1 MSAPMERRNIS
12 WKGQTFNQIVGG
24 LRRNSNSTVI
34 QKQNLHTAQP
44 TRHYRKEIAN
54 ASVCSRAS
62 ISLDDFT
69 SPGGTI
75 VNSNSGYQTKNVV
88 VAEFGLT
95 TNKSERPSTTCDKI
109 ACSKAADA
117 RRRVRSSGNVKR
129 AFIQSKNNDK
139 YYTSTN
145 EYLVSRNLTVAQNQ
159 YSYVRFGDATVEPG
173 SGKSLNNIYSPAGI
187 NHCAKVS
194 IRGFSA
200 TPLFTYQWI
209 DGEVVEVNFPDG
221 DYDLG
226 ELVNLFQNVMILQ
239 GHYYTNK
246 VSGKKEFAMN
256 FAYNVRTDRI
266 QIQCKAV
273 NNVVFPTSAYTIP
286 LGGVSLTKYAVVPVI
301 RVLPNVFQQ
310 IIGVD
315 AGYYPTYVSQGI
327 FDHSINGA
335 NITKE
340 TYPGTGAGAP
350 AFYLQPYSEGGSPD
364 SNVFNGSEDININT
378 YPNPINQNYDG
389 TMSPKIGTPY
399 VPLYYKP
406 SNSKFATQGSV
417 DASSRLA
424 RLKYDTITS
433 SASTFTTAYGRHTA
447 NALAYGVPGPGAS
460 FKERIGYSTSC
471 QPTANLISNQM
482 MKCTTTKIRGG

>member
-1 MSAPMERRNIS
+1 MSERRNIS
-12 WKGQTFNQIVGG
+12 WKGQTFNQIVAG
-24 LRRNSNSTVI
+24 LKRNSNSTVPKNI
-34 QKQNLHTAQP
+34 FAAQP

-54 ASVCSRAS
+54 VGTCSRAS
-62 ISLDDFT
+62 ISLDNFM

-75 VNSNSGYQTKNVV
+75 VNTSSTNQTKNVE

-95 TNKSERPSTTCDKI
+95 VNKTERPTTVCNTV

-173 SGKSLNNIYSPAGI
+173 SGKSLKNIYSPAGI

-194 IRGFSA
+194 IRGFSVS
-200 TPLFTYQWI
+200 PLFKYQWI
-209 DGEVVEVNFPDG
+209 DGIDHNVTIPDG

-226 ELVNLFQNVMILQ
+226 EFVTQFQNVMITK
-239 GHYYTNK
+239 GHYFTNRAT
-246 VSGKKEFAMN
+246 GQKEFAMN
-256 FAYNVRTDRI
+256 FAYDVRTDRI
-266 QIQCKAV
+266 QIQCKAI
-273 NNVVFPTSAYTIP
+273 NKNVYSTAKYVSSP
-286 LGGVSLTKYAVVPVI
+286 LVLSLTSYVAVPVI
-301 RVLPNVFQQ
+301 NVLANVFQQ
-310 IIGVD
+310 IIGTNP
-315 AGYYPTYVSQGI
+315 GYYPTGA
-327 FDHSINGA
+327 DNNHSVNGA
-335 NITKE
+335 LITTQ
-340 TYPGTGAGAP
+340 TYPGGDGD
-350 AFYLQPYSEGGSPD
+350 FYLQPINPPGTSGDSPE
-364 SNVFNGSEDININT
+364 NNIFNQVPFNT
-378 YPNPINQNYDG
+378 ATNLGINQNFDG

-447 NALAYGVPGPGAS
+447 NALAYGVPGPGAT
-460 FKERIGYSTSC
+460 FKERIGYSASC
-471 QPTANLISNQM
+471 IPTASMNAM
-482 MKCTTTKIRGG
+482 MKCTTTKIHG

>member
-209 DGEVVEVNFPDG
+209 DGNHHNVVFPDG

-226 ELVNLFQNVMILQ
+226 ELVNLFQNFMISKN
-239 GHYYTNK
+239 HYYTNN

-273 NNVVFPTSAYTIP
+273 NSVVFPTSAYTIP
-286 LGGVSLTKYAVVPVI
+286 VGGSTPSVYTIVPVI
-301 RVLPNVFQQ
+301 NVTANIFSQ
-310 IIGVD
+310 IIGVNPGFYPPN
-315 AGYYPTYVSQGI
+315 ATIGTLTVGSLGTYYVQPST
-327 FDHSINGA
+327 
-335 NITKE
+335 NI
-340 TYPGTGAGAP
+340 
-350 AFYLQPYSEGGSPD
+350 SP
-364 SNVFNGSEDININT
+364 DINIFNGTLVGST
-378 YPNPINQNYDG
+378 YPNPINYIFDG

>member
-1 MSAPMERRNIS
+1 MSERRNIS
-12 WKGQTFNQIVGG
+12 WKGQTFNQIVAG
-24 LRRNSNSTVI
+24 LKRNSNSTVL
-34 QKQNLHTAQP
+34 QKNNMHAAQP
-44 TRHYRKEIAN
+44 IRHYRKEIAN
-54 ASVCSRAS
+54 ASACGRAS
-62 ISLDDFT
+62 VSLDDFT

-75 VNSNSGYQTKNVV
+75 VNTSSTKQTNNVE

-95 TNKSERPSTTCDKI
+95 MNKTERPTTACNTV

-194 IRGFSA
+194 IRGYSA
-200 TPLFTYQWI
+200 SPLFTYQWI
-209 DGEVVEVNFPDG
+209 DGVNHNVTIPDG

-226 ELVNLFQNVMILQ
+226 EFVTQFQNVMITK
-239 GHYYTNK
+239 GHYFTNK
-246 VSGKKEFAMN
+246 LTGEKEFTMN

-273 NNVVFPTSAYTIP
+273 NKNVYSTAKYVSTA
-286 LGGVSLTKYAVVPVI
+286 LVQSLTSYVVVPVI
-301 RVLPNVFQQ
+301 RVLANQFQQ
-310 IIGVD
+310 IIGVN
-315 AGYYPTYVSQGI
+315 AGYYPAGV
-327 FDHSINGA
+327 DNNHSVNGA
-335 NITKE
+335 LIT
-340 TYPGTGAGAP
+340 TVAYPGGDGD
-350 AFYLQPYSEGGSPD
+350 FYLQPDLGPGSRTPENNIFNQVPFNTAT
-364 SNVFNGSEDININT
+364 NVG
-378 YPNPINQNYDG
+378 INQNYDG

-433 SASTFTTAYGRHTA
+433 SASSFTTAYGRHTA
-447 NALAYGVPGPGAS
+447 NALAYGVPGPAAT

-471 QPTANLISNQM
+471 IPTASMNAM
-482 MKCTTTKIRGG
+482 MKCTTTKIHG

>member
-1 MSAPMERRNIS
+1 MSERRNIS
-12 WKGQTFNQIVGG
+12 WKGQTFNQIVAG
-24 LRRNSNSTVI
+24 LKRNSNSTVL
-34 QKQNLHTAQP
+34 QKNNMHAAQP
-44 TRHYRKEIAN
+44 IRHYRKEIAN
-54 ASVCSRAS
+54 ASACGRAS
-62 ISLDDFT
+62 VSLDDFT

-75 VNSNSGYQTKNVV
+75 VNTSSTKQTKNVE

-95 TNKSERPSTTCDKI
+95 MNKTERPATTCDKV

-159 YSYVRFGDATVEPG
+159 YSHVRFGDATVEPG
-173 SGKSLNNIYSPAGI
+173 SGKSLSNIYSPAGI

-194 IRGFSA
+194 IRGYSA
-200 TPLFTYQWI
+200 SPLFTYQWI
-209 DGEVVEVNFPDG
+209 DGTIHNVTIPDG

-226 ELVNLFQNVMILQ
+226 EFITQFQNVMITK
-239 GHYYTNK
+239 GHYFTNRAT
-246 VSGKKEFAMN
+246 GKNEFAMN

-273 NNVVFPTSAYTIP
+273 NKNVFPSSLYSTP
-286 LGGVSLTKYAVVPVI
+286 LGGTVLTSYVTVPVI
-301 RVLPNVFQQ
+301 NVLDNVFQQ
-310 IIGVD
+310 IIGVNT
-315 AGYYPTYVSQGI
+315 GYYPTGTNNN
-327 FDHSINGA
+327 HSVNGA
-335 NITKE
+335 LITTVAYNGINPAE
-340 TYPGTGAGAP
+340 G
-350 AFYLQPYSEGGSPD
+350 AFYLQPDLGPGSQTPENNIFNQVPFVAAT
-364 SNVFNGSEDININT
+364 NVG
-378 YPNPINQNYDG
+378 INQNYDG

-424 RLKYDTITS
+424 RLKYDTITG
-433 SASTFTTAYGRHTA
+433 SASSFTTAYGRHTA
-447 NALAYGVPGPGAS
+447 NALAYGVPGPAAT
-460 FKERIGYSTSC
+460 FKERIGYSASC
-471 QPTANLISNQM
+471 IPTASMNAM
-482 MKCTTTKIRGG
+482 MKCTTTKIHG

>member
-12 WKGQTFNQIVGG
+12 WKGRSFNQIVAG

-34 QKQNLHTAQP
+34 QKQNLHAAQP
-44 TRHYRKEIAN
+44 IRHYRKEIAN

-75 VNSNSGYQTKNVV
+75 VNTSSTKQTKNVE

-95 TNKSERPSTTCDKI
+95 VNKSERPSTTCDKV

-173 SGKSLNNIYSPAGI
+173 SSKSLNNIYSPAGI

-209 DGEVVEVNFPDG
+209 DGEVVDVNFPDG
-221 DYDLG
+221 DYALD
-226 ELVNLFQNVMILQ
+226 ELVNQFQNVMILQ
-239 GHYYTNK
+239 GHYYINK
-246 VSGKKEFAMN
+246 VSGGKEFAMN

-286 LGGVSLTKYAVVPVI
+286 AGGVSLTKYAVVPVI

-315 AGYYPTYVSQGI
+315 AGYYPTYDPEGI
-327 FDHSINGA
+327 IDHSINGA
-335 NITKE
+335 IISSTKE
-340 TYPGTGAGAP
+340 LGLDLITE
-350 AFYLQPYSEGGSPD
+350 FYLQPYSEGGSPD
-364 SNVFNGSEDININT
+364 SNVFNGAYDTNINT

-447 NALAYGVPGPGAS
+447 NALAYGVPGPGAT

-471 QPTANLISNQM
+471 QPTANLITNQM

>member
-12 WKGQTFNQIVGG
+12 WKGRSFNQIVAG

-34 QKQNLHTAQP
+34 QKQNLHAAQP
-44 TRHYRKEIAN
+44 IRHYRKEIAN
-54 ASVCSRAS
+54 TSVCSRAG

-75 VNSNSGYQTKNVV
+75 VNTSSTKQTKNVE

-95 TNKSERPSTTCDKI
+95 VNKSERPSTTCDKV

-129 AFIQSKNNDK
+129 AFVQSKNNDK

-173 SGKSLNNIYSPAGI
+173 SSKSLNNIYSPAGI

-194 IRGFSA
+194 IRGFSVS
-200 TPLFTYQWI
+200 PLFTYQWI
-209 DGEVVEVNFPDG
+209 NGPDGVITTYNVTFPDG

-226 ELVNLFQNVMILQ
+226 ELVNQFQNFMISKN
-239 GHYYTNK
+239 HYYTNRT
-246 VSGKKEFAMN
+246 SGQKEFAMN

-273 NNVVFPTSAYTIP
+273 NNQVFSSAKYSTPAGGVTPSVYTI
-286 LGGVSLTKYAVVPVI
+286 VPVI
-301 RVLPNVFQQ
+301 NVTANIFSQ
-310 IIGVD
+310 IIGANPGFYPPDSTIGALTVGSL
-315 AGYYPTYVSQGI
+315 ATYYV
-327 FDHSINGA
+327 
-335 NITKE
+335 
-340 TYPGTGAGAP
+340 
-350 AFYLQPYSEGGSPD
+350 QPSTNSSPD
-364 SNVFNGSEDININT
+364 LNIFNGTLVGST
-378 YPNPINQNYDG
+378 YPNPINFNYNG

-433 SASTFTTAYGRHTA
+433 SASTFTTAFGRHTA
-447 NALAYGVPGPGAS
+447 NALAYGVPGPGAT

-471 QPTANLISNQM
+471 QPTASLVTNQM

>member
-1 MSAPMERRNIS
+1 MSERRNIS
-12 WKGQTFNQIVGG
+12 WKGQTFNQIVAG
-24 LRRNSNSTVI
+24 LKRNSNSTVPKNI
-34 QKQNLHTAQP
+34 FAAQP

-54 ASVCSRAS
+54 VGACSRAS
-62 ISLDDFT
+62 IKLDDFT

-75 VNSNSGYQTKNVV
+75 VNTSSTNQTQNVEV
-88 VAEFGLT
+88 VEFGLT
-95 TNKSERPSTTCDKI
+95 VNKTERPTTTCDKV

-129 AFIQSKNNDK
+129 TFIQSKNNDK

-173 SGKSLNNIYSPAGI
+173 SGKSLKNIYSPAGI

-194 IRGFSA
+194 IRGFSVS
-200 TPLFTYQWI
+200 PLFKYQWI
-209 DGEVVEVNFPDG
+209 DGIDHNVTIPDG

-226 ELVNLFQNVMILQ
+226 EFVTQFQNVMITN
-239 GHYYTNK
+239 GHYFTNR
-246 VSGKKEFAMN
+246 VSGQKEFAMN
-256 FAYNVRTDRI
+256 FAYNIRTDRI
-266 QIQCKAV
+266 QIQCKAI
-273 NNVVFPTSAYTIP
+273 NRNVYSTAKYVSSP
-286 LGGVSLTKYAVVPVI
+286 LVLSLTSYVAVPVI
-301 RVLPNVFQQ
+301 RVLANVFQQ
-310 IIGVD
+310 IIGTN
-315 AGYYPTYVSQGI
+315 AGYYPTGV
-327 FDHSINGA
+327 DNNHSVNGA
-335 NITKE
+335 LITTQ
-340 TYPGTGAGAP
+340 TYPGGDGE
-350 AFYLQPYSEGGSPD
+350 FYLQPINPPGTSGDSPE
-364 SNVFNGSEDININT
+364 NNIFNQRPFVSATNLGID
-378 YPNPINQNYDG
+378 QNYVG

-447 NALAYGVPGPGAS
+447 NALAYGVPGPGAT
-460 FKERIGYSTSC
+460 FKERIGYSASC
-471 QPTANLISNQM
+471 IPTASMNAM
-482 MKCTTTKIRGG
+482 MKCTTTKIHG

>member
-1 MSAPMERRNIS
+1 MERRNIS
-12 WKGQTFNQIVGG
+12 WKGRSFNQIVAG

-34 QKQNLHTAQP
+34 QKQNLHAAQP
-44 TRHYRKEIAN
+44 IRHYRKEIAN
-54 ASVCSRAS
+54 TSVCSRAG

-75 VNSNSGYQTKNVV
+75 VNTSSTNQANNNEVV
-88 VAEFGLT
+88 EFGLT
-95 TNKSERPSTTCDKI
+95 VNKTERPTTTCDRV

-139 YYTSTN
+139 YYTSSN

-159 YSYVRFGDATVEPG
+159 YTHVRFGDDTVEPG
-173 SGKSLNNIYSPAGI
+173 SGKSMNNIYTPAGI

-209 DGEVVEVNFPDG
+209 DGEVVDVNFPDG

-226 ELVNLFQNVMILQ
+226 ELVNQFQNVMILQ

-246 VSGKKEFAMN
+246 VSGGKEFAMN

-273 NNVVFPTSAYTIP
+273 NNVVFPSSAYTIP
-286 LGGVSLTKYAVVPVI
+286 LGGVSLTKYVVVPVV

-315 AGYYPTYVSQGI
+315 AGYYPTDATGN
-327 FDHSINGA
+327 HSVNGA
-335 NITKE
+335 DIT
-340 TYPGTGAGAP
+340 YSQYGPNDAQR
-350 AFYLQPYSEGGSPD
+350 FYLQPYTDDETPD
-364 SNVFNGSEDININT
+364 NNIFNGAYDTNINT
-378 YPNPINQNYDG
+378 YSNPINQNYDG

-433 SASTFTTAYGRHTA
+433 SASTFTTAFGRHTA
-447 NALAYGVPGPGAS
+447 NALAYGVPGPGAT

-471 QPTANLISNQM
+471 QPTASLITNQM

>member
-1 MSAPMERRNIS
+1 MERRNIS
-12 WKGQTFNQIVGG
+12 WKGRSFNQIVAG
-24 LRRNSNSTVI
+24 LRRNINSTVI
-34 QKQNLHTAQP
+34 QKQNLHAAQP
-44 TRHYRKEIAN
+44 MRHYRKEIAN
-54 ASVCSRAS
+54 ASICSRAS
-62 ISLDDFT
+62 IKLDDFM

-75 VNSNSGYQTKNVV
+75 VNTSSTNQTKNIEVV
-88 VAEFGLT
+88 EFGLT
-95 TNKSERPSTTCDKI
+95 VNKTERPTTTCDKV

-173 SGKSLNNIYSPAGI
+173 SAKSMNNIYSPAGI

-194 IRGFSA
+194 IRGFSS

-209 DGEVVEVNFPDG
+209 DGEYVDVNFPDG

-226 ELVNLFQNVMILQ
+226 ELVNQFQNVMILQ
-239 GHYYTNK
+239 GHYYTNRAT
-246 VSGKKEFAMN
+246 GKKEFAMN

-273 NNVVFPTSAYTIP
+273 NNVVFPTSAYNTP
-286 LGGVSLTKYAVVPVI
+286 VGGVTLTPYVVVPVV

-315 AGYYPTYVSQGI
+315 AGYYPTGATGN
-327 FDHSINGA
+327 HSENGA
-335 NITKE
+335 EITYA
-340 TYPGTGAGAP
+340 TYPGGEGN
-350 AFYLQPYSEGGSPD
+350 FYLQPPD
-364 SNVFNGSEDININT
+364 TPGYTPENNIFNQQLFNAATNLG
-378 YPNPINQNYDG
+378 INQNYDG

-447 NALAYGVPGPGAS
+447 NALAYGVPGPGAT

-471 QPTANLISNQM
+471 QPTANLITNQM

>member
-1 MSAPMERRNIS
+1 MHA
-12 WKGQTFNQIVGG
+12 
-24 LRRNSNSTVI
+24 
-34 QKQNLHTAQP
+34 AQP
-44 TRHYRKEIAN
+44 IRHYRKEIAN

-62 ISLDDFT
+62 IKLDDFT

-75 VNSNSGYQTKNVV
+75 VNTSSTKQTKNVE

-95 TNKSERPSTTCDKI
+95 MNKTERPATTCDKV

-159 YSYVRFGDATVEPG
+159 YSHVRFGDATVEPG
-173 SGKSLNNIYSPAGI
+173 SGKSLSNIYSPAGI

-194 IRGFSA
+194 IRGYSA
-200 TPLFTYQWI
+200 SPLFTYQWI
-209 DGEVVEVNFPDG
+209 DGTIHNVTIPDG

-226 ELVNLFQNVMILQ
+226 EFITQFQNVMITK
-239 GHYYTNK
+239 GHYFTNRAT
-246 VSGKKEFAMN
+246 GKNEFVMN

-273 NNVVFPTSAYTIP
+273 NKNVYSPSKYLSTALVQ
-286 LGGVSLTKYAVVPVI
+286 SLTPYVVVPVI
-301 RVLPNVFQQ
+301 RVLANDFQQ
-310 IIGVD
+310 IIGVN
-315 AGYYPTYVSQGI
+315 AGYYPSANTN
-327 FDHSINGA
+327 HSVNSA
-335 NITKE
+335 QIT
-340 TYPGTGAGAP
+340 TVAYPGGDGD
-350 AFYLQPYSEGGSPD
+350 FYLQPDLGPGSQTPENNIFNQVPFNTAT
-364 SNVFNGSEDININT
+364 NVG
-378 YPNPINQNYDG
+378 INQNYDG

-424 RLKYDTITS
+424 RLKYDTITG
-433 SASTFTTAYGRHTA
+433 SASSFTTAYGRHTA
-447 NALAYGVPGPGAS
+447 NALAYGVPGPAAT
-460 FKERIGYSTSC
+460 FKERIGYSASC
-471 QPTANLISNQM
+471 IPTASMNAM
-482 MKCTTTKIRGG
+482 MKCTTTKIHG

>member
-1 MSAPMERRNIS
+1 MERRNIS
-12 WKGQTFNQIVGG
+12 WKGQSFNQIVAG
-24 LRRNSNSTVI
+24 LRRNSNSTII
-34 QKQNLHTAQP
+34 QKQNLHAAQP
-44 TRHYRKEIAN
+44 IRHYRKEIAN

-75 VNSNSGYQTKNVV
+75 VNTSSTKQTKNVEV
-88 VAEFGLT
+88 VEFGLT
-95 TNKSERPSTTCDKI
+95 VNKSERPSTTCDKV

-200 TPLFTYQWI
+200 TPLFKYQWI
-209 DGEVVEVNFPDG
+209 DGEDVDVNFPDG

-226 ELVNLFQNVMILQ
+226 ELVNQFQNVMILQ

-246 VSGKKEFAMN
+246 VSGGKEFAMN

-315 AGYYPTYVSQGI
+315 AGYYPTGATGN
-327 FDHSINGA
+327 HSVNGA
-335 NITKE
+335 EITEAK
-340 TYPGTGAGAP
+340 YPGGEGE
-350 AFYLQPYSEGGSPD
+350 FYLQPINPPD
-364 SNVFNGSEDININT
+364 TIGNTPENNIFNQRPFNAATNLG
-378 YPNPINQNYDG
+378 INQNYDG

-447 NALAYGVPGPGAS
+447 NALAYGVPGPGAT

-471 QPTANLISNQM
+471 QPTANLITNQM

>member
-1 MSAPMERRNIS
+1 MSERRNIS
-12 WKGQTFNQIVGG
+12 WKGQTFNQIVAG
-24 LRRNSNSTVI
+24 LKRNINSTVPKNI
-34 QKQNLHTAQP
+34 FAAQP

-54 ASVCSRAS
+54 VGACSRAS
-62 ISLDDFT
+62 IKLDDFT

-75 VNSNSGYQTKNVV
+75 VNTSSTKQTQNVE

-95 TNKSERPSTTCDKI
+95 VNKTERPTTTCDKV
-109 ACSKAADA
+109 ACNKAADA

-173 SGKSLNNIYSPAGI
+173 SGKSLKNIYSPAGI

-194 IRGFSA
+194 IRGFSVS
-200 TPLFTYQWI
+200 PLFTYQWI
-209 DGEVVEVNFPDG
+209 NGIDHNVTIPDG

-226 ELVNLFQNVMILQ
+226 EFVTQFQNVMIMK
-239 GHYYTNK
+239 GHYFTNR
-246 VSGKKEFAMN
+246 VSGQKEFAMN
-256 FAYNVRTDRI
+256 FAYDVRTDRI

-273 NNVVFPTSAYTIP
+273 NKNVYSTAKYVSSA
-286 LGGVSLTKYAVVPVI
+286 LVLSLTSYVAVPVI
-301 RVLPNVFQQ
+301 RVLTNVFQQ
-310 IIGVD
+310 IIGTN
-315 AGYYPTYVSQGI
+315 AGYYPA
-327 FDHSINGA
+327 GA
-335 NITKE
+335 EIT
-340 TYPGTGAGAP
+340 TVAYPGGDG
-350 AFYLQPYSEGGSPD
+350 AFYLQPDLGAGSQTPE
-364 SNVFNGSEDININT
+364 NNIFNQVPFNT
-378 YPNPINQNYDG
+378 ATNLGIDQNFDG

-447 NALAYGVPGPGAS
+447 NALAYGVPGPGAT
-460 FKERIGYSTSC
+460 FKERIGYSASC
-471 QPTANLISNQM
+471 IPTASMNAM
-482 MKCTTTKIRGG
+482 MKCTTTKIYGGN

>member
-1 MSAPMERRNIS
+1 MERRNIS
-12 WKGQTFNQIVGG
+12 WKGRSFNQIVAG
-24 LRRNSNSTVI
+24 LRRNSNSTII
-34 QKQNLHTAQP
+34 QKQNLHAAQP
-44 TRHYRKEIAN
+44 IRHYRKEIAN

-62 ISLDDFT
+62 IKLDDFM

-75 VNSNSGYQTKNVV
+75 VNTSSTKQTKNIEVV
-88 VAEFGLT
+88 EFGLT
-95 TNKSERPSTTCDKI
+95 VHKSERPTTTCDKV

-187 NHCAKVS
+187 NHCAKVP
-194 IRGFSA
+194 IRGFSVS
-200 TPLFTYQWI
+200 PLFTYQWI
-209 DGEVVEVNFPDG
+209 NGPDGVITTYNVTFPDG

-226 ELVNLFQNVMILQ
+226 ELVNQFQNFMISKN
-239 GHYYTNK
+239 HYYTNRT
-246 VSGKKEFAMN
+246 SGQKEFAMN

-273 NNVVFPTSAYTIP
+273 NNQVFSSAKYSTPPGGVTPSVYTI
-286 LGGVSLTKYAVVPVI
+286 VPVI
-301 RVLPNVFQQ
+301 NVTANIFSQ
-310 IIGVD
+310 IIGVNPGFYPPN
-315 AGYYPTYVSQGI
+315 ATIGTETQGTLAVYYI
-327 FDHSINGA
+327 
-335 NITKE
+335 
-340 TYPGTGAGAP
+340 
-350 AFYLQPYSEGGSPD
+350 QPSTNVSPD
-364 SNVFNGSEDININT
+364 LNIFNGTRVGSI
-378 YPNPINQNYDG
+378 YPNPLNQNFDG

-447 NALAYGVPGPGAS
+447 NALAYGVPGPGAT

-471 QPTANLISNQM
+471 QPTANLITNQM

>member
-12 WKGQTFNQIVGG
+12 WKGRSFNQIVAG
-24 LRRNSNSTVI
+24 LRQNSNSTII
-34 QKQNLHTAQP
+34 QKQNLHAAQP
-44 TRHYRKEIAN
+44 IRHYRKEIAN

-75 VNSNSGYQTKNVV
+75 VNTSSTKQTKNVEV
-88 VAEFGLT
+88 VEFGLT
-95 TNKSERPSTTCDKI
+95 VNKTERPTTTCYQI

-194 IRGFSA
+194 VRGFSVS
-200 TPLFTYQWI
+200 PLFTYQWI
-209 DGEVVEVNFPDG
+209 NGPNGVITTYNVTFPDG

-226 ELVNLFQNVMILQ
+226 ELVNQFQNFMISKN
-239 GHYYTNK
+239 HYYTNRT
-246 VSGKKEFAMN
+246 SGQKEFAMN

-273 NNVVFPTSAYTIP
+273 NNQVFSSAKYSTPPGGVTPSVYTI
-286 LGGVSLTKYAVVPVI
+286 VPVI
-301 RVLPNVFQQ
+301 NVTANIFSQ
-310 IIGVD
+310 IIGVNPGFYPPN
-315 AGYYPTYVSQGI
+315 ATIGALTVGSLGTYYI
-327 FDHSINGA
+327 
-335 NITKE
+335 
-340 TYPGTGAGAP
+340 
-350 AFYLQPYSEGGSPD
+350 QPSTNNTPD
-364 SNVFNGSEDININT
+364 LNTFNGTLDGNT
-378 YPNPINQNYDG
+378 YPNPINQIFDG

-447 NALAYGVPGPGAS
+447 NALAYGVPGPGAT

-471 QPTANLISNQM
+471 QPTASLITNQM

>member
-1 MSAPMERRNIS
+1 VNTSS
-12 WKGQTFNQIVGG
+12 TKQT
-24 LRRNSNSTVI
+24 
-34 QKQNLHTAQP
+34 QNV
-44 TRHYRKEIAN
+44 E
-54 ASVCSRAS
+54 
-62 ISLDDFT
+62 
-69 SPGGTI
+69 
-75 VNSNSGYQTKNVV
+75 

-95 TNKSERPSTTCDKI
+95 VNKTERPTTACNTV

-129 AFIQSKNNDK
+129 AFVQSKNNDK

-173 SGKSLNNIYSPAGI
+173 SGKSLKNIYSPAGI

-194 IRGFSA
+194 IRGFSVS
-200 TPLFTYQWI
+200 PLFTYQWI
-209 DGEVVEVNFPDG
+209 NGINYNVTIPDG

-226 ELVNLFQNVMILQ
+226 EFVSLFQNVMFLN
-239 GHYYTNK
+239 GHYFTNRTT
-246 VSGKKEFAMN
+246 GQKEYAMN

-273 NNVVFPTSAYTIP
+273 NKNVYSTAKYVSNALTQ
-286 LGGVSLTKYAVVPVI
+286 SLTSYVVVPVI
-301 RVLPNVFQQ
+301 RVLANGFQQ
-310 IIGVD
+310 IIGTH
-315 AGYYPTYVSQGI
+315 AGYYP
-327 FDHSINGA
+327 
-335 NITKE
+335 
-340 TYPGTGAGAP
+340 AGAEITTLAYDGVNIAEG
-350 AFYLQPYSEGGSPD
+350 AFFLQPLEPPD
-364 SNVFNGSEDININT
+364 TTGFFPENNIFNQRPFVATENLGID
-378 YPNPINQNYDG
+378 QNFDG

-447 NALAYGVPGPGAS
+447 NALAYGVPGPGAT
-460 FKERIGYSTSC
+460 FKERIGYSASC
-471 QPTANLISNQM
+471 IPTASVSMNAM
-482 MKCTTTKIRGG
+482 MKCTTTKIHG

>member
-1 MSAPMERRNIS
+1 MERRNIS
-12 WKGQTFNQIVGG
+12 WKGRSFNQIVAG

-34 QKQNLHTAQP
+34 QKQNLHAAQP
-44 TRHYRKEIAN
+44 IRHYRKEIAN
-54 ASVCSRAS
+54 TSVCSRAG

-75 VNSNSGYQTKNVV
+75 VNTSSTNQANNNEVV
-88 VAEFGLT
+88 EFGLT
-95 TNKSERPSTTCDKI
+95 VNKTERPSTTCDKV

-129 AFIQSKNNDK
+129 AFVQSKNNDK

-159 YSYVRFGDATVEPG
+159 YTHVRFGDDTVEPG
-173 SGKSLNNIYSPAGI
+173 SGKSMNNIYTPAGI

-209 DGEVVEVNFPDG
+209 NGPDGAITTYNATFPDG

-226 ELVNLFQNVMILQ
+226 EFINLFQNFMISKN
-239 GHYYTNK
+239 HYYTNRAT
-246 VSGKKEFAMN
+246 GQKEYLMN

-273 NNVVFPTSAYTIP
+273 NNQVFSSAIYSTPAGGVTPSTYTII
-286 LGGVSLTKYAVVPVI
+286 PVI
-301 RVLPNVFQQ
+301 NVTDNVFSQ
-310 IIGVD
+310 IIGANPGFYPPDSTIGALTV
-315 AGYYPTYVSQGI
+315 GSLGTYYV
-327 FDHSINGA
+327 
-335 NITKE
+335 
-340 TYPGTGAGAP
+340 
-350 AFYLQPYSEGGSPD
+350 QPSTNSSPD
-364 SNVFNGSEDININT
+364 LNIFNGTLVGST
-378 YPNPINQNYDG
+378 YPNPINFNYNG

-399 VPLYYKP
+399 VPIYYKP

-433 SASTFTTAYGRHTA
+433 SASTFTTAFGRHTA
-447 NALAYGVPGPGAS
+447 NALAYGVPGPGAT

-471 QPTANLISNQM
+471 QPTASLITNQM

>member
-1 MSAPMERRNIS
+1 MSETRNIS
-12 WKGQTFNQIVGG
+12 WKGQTFNQIVAG
-24 LRRNSNSTVI
+24 LKRNSNSTVPKNI
-34 QKQNLHTAQP
+34 FAAQP

-54 ASVCSRAS
+54 VGACSRAS

-75 VNSNSGYQTKNVV
+75 VNTSSNTNNVE

-95 TNKSERPSTTCDKI
+95 VNKTERPTTVCNTV
-109 ACSKAADA
+109 ACNKAADA

-145 EYLVSRNLTVAQNQ
+145 EYLVSRNLTIAQNQ

-173 SGKSLNNIYSPAGI
+173 SGKSLKNIYSPAGI

-194 IRGFSA
+194 IRGFSVS
-200 TPLFTYQWI
+200 PLFTYQWI
-209 DGEVVEVNFPDG
+209 DGSNHDVTIPDG

-226 ELVNLFQNVMILQ
+226 EFVTQFQNVMITK
-239 GHYYTNK
+239 GHYFTNK
-246 VSGKKEFAMN
+246 VSGQKEFAMN
-256 FAYNVRTDRI
+256 FAYDVRTDRI
-266 QIQCKAV
+266 QIQCKAI
-273 NNVVFPTSAYTIP
+273 NKNVYSTAKYVSSP
-286 LGGVSLTKYAVVPVI
+286 LVLSLTSYVVVPVI
-301 RVLPNVFQQ
+301 HVLANVFQQ
-310 IIGVD
+310 IIGTN
-315 AGYYPTYVSQGI
+315 AGYYPA
-327 FDHSINGA
+327 DA
-335 NITKE
+335 EIT
-340 TYPGTGAGAP
+340 TVVYPGGDGE
-350 AFYLQPYSEGGSPD
+350 FYLQPDLGAGSQTPE
-364 SNVFNGSEDININT
+364 NNIFNQVPFNT
-378 YPNPINQNYDG
+378 ATNLGIDKNFDG

-447 NALAYGVPGPGAS
+447 NALAYGVPGPGAT
-460 FKERIGYSTSC
+460 FKERIGYSASC
-471 QPTANLISNQM
+471 IPTASINAM
-482 MKCTTTKIRGG
+482 MKCTTTKIHG

>member
-12 WKGQTFNQIVGG
+12 WKGRSFNQIVAG

-34 QKQNLHTAQP
+34 QKQNLHAAQP
-44 TRHYRKEIAN
+44 IRHYRKEIAN
-54 ASVCSRAS
+54 TSVCSRAG

-75 VNSNSGYQTKNVV
+75 VNTSSTNQANNNEVV
-88 VAEFGLT
+88 EFGLT
-95 TNKSERPSTTCDKI
+95 VNKTERPSTTCDKV

-129 AFIQSKNNDK
+129 AFVQSKNNDK

-159 YSYVRFGDATVEPG
+159 YTHVRFGDDTVEPG
-173 SGKSLNNIYSPAGI
+173 SGKSMNNIYTPAGI

-209 DGEVVEVNFPDG
+209 NGPDGAITTYNATFPDG

-226 ELVNLFQNVMILQ
+226 EFINLFQNFMISKN
-239 GHYYTNK
+239 HYYTNRAT
-246 VSGKKEFAMN
+246 GQKEYLMN

-273 NNVVFPTSAYTIP
+273 NNQVFSSAIYSTPAGGVTPSTYTII
-286 LGGVSLTKYAVVPVI
+286 PVI
-301 RVLPNVFQQ
+301 NVTDNVFSQ
-310 IIGVD
+310 IIGANPGFYPPDSTIGALTV
-315 AGYYPTYVSQGI
+315 GSLGTYYV
-327 FDHSINGA
+327 
-335 NITKE
+335 
-340 TYPGTGAGAP
+340 
-350 AFYLQPYSEGGSPD
+350 QPSTNSSPD
-364 SNVFNGSEDININT
+364 LNIFNGTLVGST
-378 YPNPINQNYDG
+378 YPNPINFNYNG

-399 VPLYYKP
+399 VPIYYKP

-433 SASTFTTAYGRHTA
+433 SASTFTTAFGRHTA
-447 NALAYGVPGPGAS
+447 NALAYGVPGPGAT

-471 QPTANLISNQM
+471 QPTASLITNQM

>member
-1 MSAPMERRNIS
+1 MERRNIS
-12 WKGQTFNQIVGG
+12 WKGRSFNQIVAG
-24 LRRNSNSTVI
+24 LRRNGNSTI
-34 QKQNLHTAQP
+34 FQKQNIHLAQP
-44 TRHYRKEIAN
+44 IRHYRKEIA
-54 ASVCSRAS
+54 SVGAPCSRAA
-62 ISLDDFT
+62 ISLDDFMM
-69 SPGGTI
+69 PGGTI
-75 VNSNSGYQTKNVV
+75 VNTASTNQTTNVE

-95 TNKSERPSTTCDKI
+95 TNKTERPTTSCDRI

-173 SGKSLNNIYSPAGI
+173 TGKSVSNIYSPAGI

-194 IRGFSA
+194 IRGFSVS
-200 TPLFTYQWI
+200 PLFTYQWI
-209 DGEVVEVNFPDG
+209 NGTNGAITTFNVTIPDG

-226 ELVNLFQNVMILQ
+226 EFITQFQNFMISKN
-239 GHYYTNK
+239 HYYTNR
-246 VSGKKEFAMN
+246 STGQKEFLMN

-273 NNVVFPTSAYTIP
+273 NNQVFSSANYSTPAGGVTPSTYTI
-286 LGGVSLTKYAVVPVI
+286 TPVI
-301 RVLPNVFQQ
+301 NITNNVFSQ
-310 IIGVD
+310 IIGANPGFYPPDSTIGALTV
-315 AGYYPTYVSQGI
+315 GNLGTYYV
-327 FDHSINGA
+327 
-335 NITKE
+335 
-340 TYPGTGAGAP
+340 
-350 AFYLQPYSEGGSPD
+350 QPSTNNSPD
-364 SNVFNGSEDININT
+364 LNIFNGTLVGST
-378 YPNPINQNYDG
+378 YPNPINFNYDG
-389 TMSPKIGTPY
+389 TASPKIGTPY

-424 RLKYDTITS
+424 RLKYDTITN

-447 NALAYGVPGPGAS
+447 NALAYGVPGPGAT
-460 FKERIGYSTSC
+460 FKERIGYSASC
-471 QPTANLISNQM
+471 QPKANPFTQQM

>member
-1 MSAPMERRNIS
+1 MSERRNIS
-12 WKGQTFNQIVGG
+12 WKGQTFNQIVAG
-24 LRRNSNSTVI
+24 LKRNSNSTVPKNI
-34 QKQNLHTAQP
+34 FAAQP

-54 ASVCSRAS
+54 VGACSRAS
-62 ISLDDFT
+62 IKLDDFT

-75 VNSNSGYQTKNVV
+75 VNTSSTKQTKNVD

-95 TNKSERPSTTCDKI
+95 VNKTERPTTTCNTV

-173 SGKSLNNIYSPAGI
+173 SGKSLKNIYSPAGI

-194 IRGFSA
+194 IRGFSVS
-200 TPLFTYQWI
+200 PLFTYQWI
-209 DGEVVEVNFPDG
+209 NGNPYNVTIPDG

-226 ELVNLFQNVMILQ
+226 EFVTQFQNFMITN
-239 GHYYTNK
+239 GHYFTNK
-246 VSGKKEFAMN
+246 VSGQKEFAMN
-256 FAYNVRTDRI
+256 FAYDVRTDRI

-273 NNVVFPTSAYTIP
+273 NKNVYSTEKYVSSP
-286 LGGVSLTKYAVVPVI
+286 LVLSLTSYVVVPVI
-301 RVLPNVFQQ
+301 KVLSNVFQQ
-310 IIGVD
+310 IIGVN
-315 AGYYPTYVSQGI
+315 AGYYPTGTNN
-327 FDHSINGA
+327 DHSANGAAITTVAYNGA
-335 NITKE
+335 NLAE
-340 TYPGTGAGAP
+340 G
-350 AFYLQPYSEGGSPD
+350 AFYLQPLSSGNSPE
-364 SNVFNGSEDININT
+364 NNIFNQVPFVAATNLGID
-378 YPNPINQNYDG
+378 QNYVG

-447 NALAYGVPGPGAS
+447 NALAYGVPGPGAT
-460 FKERIGYSTSC
+460 FKERIGYSASC
-471 QPTANLISNQM
+471 IPTASMNAM
-482 MKCTTTKIRGG
+482 MKCTTTKIHG

>member
-1 MSAPMERRNIS
+1 MSERRNIS
-12 WKGQTFNQIVGG
+12 WKGQTFNQIVAG
-24 LRRNSNSTVI
+24 LKRNSNSTVPKNI
-34 QKQNLHTAQP
+34 FAAQP

-54 ASVCSRAS
+54 VGACSRAS
-62 ISLDDFT
+62 IKLDDFT

-75 VNSNSGYQTKNVV
+75 VNTSSTNQTRNVE

-95 TNKSERPSTTCDKI
+95 VNKTERPTTTCNTV
-109 ACSKAADA
+109 ACNKAADA

-173 SGKSLNNIYSPAGI
+173 SGKSLKNIYSPAGI

-194 IRGFSA
+194 IRGFSVSH
-200 TPLFTYQWI
+200 LFTYQWI
-209 DGEVVEVNFPDG
+209 NGTTHDVTIPDG

-226 ELVNLFQNVMILQ
+226 EFVTQFQNFMIMKS
-239 GHYYTNK
+239 HYYTNK
-246 VSGKKEFAMN
+246 ATGKKEFAMN
-256 FAYNVRTDRI
+256 FAYDVRTDRI

-273 NNVVFPTSAYTIP
+273 NKNVFPSDLYSTP
-286 LGGVSLTKYAVVPVI
+286 LGGTGLTSYVTVPVI
-301 RVLPNVFQQ
+301 NVLDNVFQQ
-310 IIGVD
+310 IIGVN
-315 AGYYPTYVSQGI
+315 AGYYPAGADN
-327 FDHSINGA
+327 DHSLNGA
-335 NITKE
+335 EIT
-340 TYPGTGAGAP
+340 TVPYDAVNPTDG
-350 AFYLQPYSEGGSPD
+350 AFYLQPLEPPD
-364 SNVFNGSEDININT
+364 TTGNFPENNIFNQRPFVAATNLGID
-378 YPNPINQNYDG
+378 QNYVG

-433 SASTFTTAYGRHTA
+433 SASSFTTAYGRHTA
-447 NALAYGVPGPGAS
+447 NALAYGVPGPGAT
-460 FKERIGYSTSC
+460 FKERIGYSASC
-471 QPTANLISNQM
+471 IPTASMNAM
-482 MKCTTTKIRGG
+482 MKCTTTKIHG

>member
-1 MSAPMERRNIS
+1 MSERRNIS
-12 WKGQTFNQIVGG
+12 WKGQTFNQIVAG
-24 LRRNSNSTVI
+24 LKRNSNSTVPKNI
-34 QKQNLHTAQP
+34 FAAQP

-54 ASVCSRAS
+54 VGACSRAS
-62 ISLDDFT
+62 IKLDDFT
-69 SPGGTI
+69 APGGTI
-75 VNSNSGYQTKNVV
+75 VNTSSTNQTQNVE

-95 TNKSERPSTTCDKI
+95 VNKTERPNTTCDKV
-109 ACSKAADA
+109 ACNKAADA

-173 SGKSLNNIYSPAGI
+173 SGKSLKNIYSPAGI

-194 IRGFSA
+194 IRGFSVS
-200 TPLFTYQWI
+200 PLFTYQWI
-209 DGEVVEVNFPDG
+209 NGTNYDVTIPDG

-226 ELVNLFQNVMILQ
+226 EFVTQFQNIMIMN
-239 GHYYTNK
+239 GHYFTNR
-246 VSGKKEFAMN
+246 VSGQKEFAMN
-256 FAYNVRTDRI
+256 FAYDVRTDRI
-266 QIQCKAV
+266 QIQCKAI
-273 NNVVFPTSAYTIP
+273 NKNVYSTAKYVSSP
-286 LGGVSLTKYAVVPVI
+286 LVLSLTSYVVVPVI
-301 RVLPNVFQQ
+301 RVLANGFQQ
-310 IIGVD
+310 IIGTN
-315 AGYYPTYVSQGI
+315 AGYYPA
-327 FDHSINGA
+327 GA
-335 NITKE
+335 EIT
-340 TYPGTGAGAP
+340 TVVYPGGDGE
-350 AFYLQPYSEGGSPD
+350 FYLQPDLGAGSQTPE
-364 SNVFNGSEDININT
+364 NNIFNQVPFNT
-378 YPNPINQNYDG
+378 ATNLGINQNFDG

-447 NALAYGVPGPGAS
+447 NALAYGVPGPGAT
-460 FKERIGYSTSC
+460 FKERIGYSASC
-471 QPTANLISNQM
+471 IPTASINAM
-482 MKCTTTKIRGG
+482 MKCTTTKIYGGN

>member
-12 WKGQTFNQIVGG
+12 WKGRSFNQIVAG
-24 LRRNSNSTVI
+24 LRRNGNSTI
-34 QKQNLHTAQP
+34 FQKQNIHLAQP
-44 TRHYRKEIAN
+44 IRHYRKEIA
-54 ASVCSRAS
+54 SVGAPCSRAA
-62 ISLDDFT
+62 ISLDDFMM
-69 SPGGTI
+69 PGGTI
-75 VNSNSGYQTKNVV
+75 VNTASTNQTTNVE

-95 TNKSERPSTTCDKI
+95 TNKTERPTTSCDRI

-173 SGKSLNNIYSPAGI
+173 TGKSVSNIYSPAGI
-187 NHCAKVS
+187 NHCAKVNIS
-194 IRGFSA
+194 GFS
-200 TPLFTYQWI
+200 TSPLFTYQWI
-209 DGEVVEVNFPDG
+209 DGTTYNFTIADG
-221 DYDLG
+221 FYDLG
-226 ELVNLFQNVMILQ
+226 ELIAQFQTTMITRNQ
-239 GHYYTNK
+239 YYTNR
-246 VSGKKEFAMN
+246 VTGKKEFAMN

-273 NNVVFPTSAYTIP
+273 NNSSFPASAYITP
-286 LGGVSLTKYAVVPVI
+286 VGGTALGIYAVVPVI
-301 RVLPNVFQQ
+301 RILNNAFQQ
-310 IIGVD
+310 IIGVN
-315 AGYYPTYVSQGI
+315 AGYYPTGL
-327 FDHSINGA
+327 DGNHSVNGA
-335 NITKE
+335 LITTL
-340 TYPGTGAGAP
+340 TYPGSNGSY
-350 AFYLQPYSEGGSPD
+350 YLQPDLGPGSQSPD
-364 SNVFNGSEDININT
+364 NNIFNGAISGSV
-378 YPNPINQNYDG
+378 YPSPIDQNYDG
-389 TMSPKIGTPY
+389 TASPKIGTPY

-424 RLKYDTITS
+424 RLKYDTITN

-447 NALAYGVPGPGAS
+447 NALAYGVPGPGAT
-460 FKERIGYSTSC
+460 FKERIGYSASC
-471 QPTANLISNQM
+471 QPKANPFTQQM

>member
-12 WKGQTFNQIVGG
+12 WKGRSFNQIVAG

-34 QKQNLHTAQP
+34 QKQNLHAAQP
-44 TRHYRKEIAN
+44 IRHYRKEIAN

-62 ISLDDFT
+62 IKLDDFT

-75 VNSNSGYQTKNVV
+75 VNTSSTNQTKNIEVV
-88 VAEFGLT
+88 EFGLT
-95 TNKSERPSTTCDKI
+95 VNKTERPTTTCDKV

-194 IRGFSA
+194 IRGFSVS
-200 TPLFTYQWI
+200 PLFTYQWI
-209 DGEVVEVNFPDG
+209 NGPDGVITTYNVTFPDG

-226 ELVNLFQNVMILQ
+226 ELVNQFQNFMISKN
-239 GHYYTNK
+239 HYYTNRTT
-246 VSGKKEFAMN
+246 GQKEFAMN

-273 NNVVFPTSAYTIP
+273 NNQVFSSAKYSTPVGGVTPSVYTI
-286 LGGVSLTKYAVVPVI
+286 VPVI
-301 RVLPNVFQQ
+301 NVTANIFSQ
-310 IIGVD
+310 IIGVNPGFYPPN
-315 AGYYPTYVSQGI
+315 ATIGALTTGTLGTYYV
-327 FDHSINGA
+327 
-335 NITKE
+335 
-340 TYPGTGAGAP
+340 
-350 AFYLQPYSEGGSPD
+350 QPSTNSSPVL
-364 SNVFNGSEDININT
+364 NTFNGIQVGST
-378 YPNPINQNYDG
+378 YPNPINQIFDG

-447 NALAYGVPGPGAS
+447 NALAYGVPGPGAT

-471 QPTANLISNQM
+471 QPTANLITNQM

>member
-12 WKGQTFNQIVGG
+12 WKGQSFNQIVAG
-24 LRRNSNSTVI
+24 LRRNSNSTII
-34 QKQNLHTAQP
+34 QKQNLHAAQP
-44 TRHYRKEIAN
+44 IRHYRKEIAN

-75 VNSNSGYQTKNVV
+75 VNTSSTKQTKNVEV
-88 VAEFGLT
+88 VEFGLT
-95 TNKSERPSTTCDKI
+95 VNKSERPSTTCDKV

-173 SGKSLNNIYSPAGI
+173 SGKSMNNIYSPAGI

-194 IRGFSA
+194 IRGFSVS
-200 TPLFTYQWI
+200 PLFTYQWI
-209 DGEVVEVNFPDG
+209 NGTSHDVVFPDG

-226 ELVNLFQNVMILQ
+226 ELVNQFQNFMISKN
-239 GHYYTNK
+239 HYYINLT
-246 VSGKKEFAMN
+246 SGQKEFAMN

-266 QIQCKAV
+266 QIQCKAI
-273 NNVVFPTSAYTIP
+273 NNQVFSSAKYSTPVGGSIPSVYTI
-286 LGGVSLTKYAVVPVI
+286 VPVI
-301 RVLPNVFQQ
+301 NVSANIFSQ
-310 IIGVD
+310 IIGANPGFYPPNAAIGALTV
-315 AGYYPTYVSQGI
+315 GSLGTYYV
-327 FDHSINGA
+327 
-335 NITKE
+335 
-340 TYPGTGAGAP
+340 
-350 AFYLQPYSEGGSPD
+350 QPSTNTSPD
-364 SNVFNGSEDININT
+364 NNTFNGTLVGNA
-378 YPNPINQNYDG
+378 YPNPINQIFDG

-417 DASSRLA
+417 DASSRLT

-447 NALAYGVPGPGAS
+447 NALAYGVPGPGAT

-471 QPTANLISNQM
+471 QPTANLITNQM

>member
-1 MSAPMERRNIS
+1 MSERRNIS
-12 WKGQTFNQIVGG
+12 WKGQTFNQIVAG
-24 LRRNSNSTVI
+24 LKRNSNSTVPKNI
-34 QKQNLHTAQP
+34 FAAQP

-54 ASVCSRAS
+54 VGACSRTS
-62 ISLDDFT
+62 IKLDDFT

-75 VNSNSGYQTKNVV
+75 VNTSSNTNNVE

-95 TNKSERPSTTCDKI
+95 VNKTERPTTTCDKV
-109 ACSKAADA
+109 ACNKAADA

-173 SGKSLNNIYSPAGI
+173 SGKSLKNIYSPAGI

-194 IRGFSA
+194 IRGFSVS
-200 TPLFTYQWI
+200 PLFTYQWI
-209 DGEVVEVNFPDG
+209 DGSNHDVTIPDG

-226 ELVNLFQNVMILQ
+226 EFVTQFQNVMITK
-239 GHYYTNK
+239 GHYFTNK
-246 VSGKKEFAMN
+246 VSGQKEFAMN
-256 FAYNVRTDRI
+256 FAYDVRTDRI
-266 QIQCKAV
+266 QIQCKAI
-273 NNVVFPTSAYTIP
+273 NKNVYSTAKYVSSP
-286 LGGVSLTKYAVVPVI
+286 LVLSLTSYVVVPVI
-301 RVLPNVFQQ
+301 HVLANVFQQ
-310 IIGVD
+310 IIGTN
-315 AGYYPTYVSQGI
+315 AGYYPA
-327 FDHSINGA
+327 DA
-335 NITKE
+335 EIT
-340 TYPGTGAGAP
+340 TVVYPGGDGE
-350 AFYLQPYSEGGSPD
+350 FYLQPDLGAGSQTPE
-364 SNVFNGSEDININT
+364 NNIFNQVPFNT
-378 YPNPINQNYDG
+378 ATNLGIDKNFDG

-447 NALAYGVPGPGAS
+447 NALAYGVPGPGAT
-460 FKERIGYSTSC
+460 FKERIGYSASC
-471 QPTANLISNQM
+471 IPTASINAM
-482 MKCTTTKIRGG
+482 MKCTTTKIHG